1 MLAAFTG
8 NKTLQIDPKEA
19 RLLAEGIMAVQSQ
32 YPNVLM
38 SDKQQAW
45 FLLGGAMATVY
56 GPRLFVLRS
65 QMAAAKKQAA
75 AKPAPPSNIVQMPM
89 L

>member
-8 NKTLQIDPKEA
+8 QPILQIDQKEA
-19 RLLAEGIMAVQSQ
+19 RLLAEGIVAVQSQ

-45 FLLGGAMATVY
+45 FLFAMACATVY
-56 GPRLFVLRS
+56 GPRLWMLRS
-65 QMAAAKKQAA
+65 QATAKKAA
-75 AKPAPPSNIVQMPM
+75 NVPTPSNVVKMP
-89 L
+89 LG